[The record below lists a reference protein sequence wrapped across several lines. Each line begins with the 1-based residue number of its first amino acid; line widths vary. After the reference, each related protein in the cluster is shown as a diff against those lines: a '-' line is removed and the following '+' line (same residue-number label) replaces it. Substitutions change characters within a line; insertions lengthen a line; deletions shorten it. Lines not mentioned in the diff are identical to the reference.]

1 MFRNSSKSI
10 KFIAIHFRN
19 FSELTDARRIN
30 QFPYENVITV
40 KDLLSVISRRIE
52 HKEKTQT
59 KDVFE
64 NTPTWLPITF
74 NLKTEIPKFV
84 SYFQQRE
91 ER

>member
-1 MFRNSSKSI
+1 MFYSY
-10 KFIAIHFRN
+10 FRN

-40 KDLLSVISRRIE
+40 KDLLSVISRRVQK
-52 HKEKTQT
+52 KESKET
-59 KDVFE
+59 KDIFE
-64 NTPTWLPITF
+64 NTPSWLPITF

-84 SYFQQRE
+84 SYYQQRE

>member
-1 MFRNSSKSI
+1 MN
-10 KFIAIHFRN
+10 FRN
-19 FSELTDARRIN
+19 FSELTSAMRIN

-40 KDLLSVISRRIE
+40 KDLLSVISRRIQ
-52 HKEKTQT
+52 HKEKKEK
-59 KDVFE
+59 KDIFE
-64 NTPTWLPITF
+64 NTPNWLPITF